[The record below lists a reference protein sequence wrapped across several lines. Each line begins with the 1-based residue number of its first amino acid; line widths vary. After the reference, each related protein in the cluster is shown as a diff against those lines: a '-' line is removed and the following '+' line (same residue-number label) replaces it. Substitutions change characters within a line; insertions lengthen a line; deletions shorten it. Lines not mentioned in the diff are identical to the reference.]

1 MIDPHDYE
9 LTDEEHEALVL
20 ISEHAIGAEPTPPLT
35 PQELLLRL
43 EQAYVCCKDCGLKYG
58 VYSVGC
64 SSTYMDTCQVCDEY
78 KSVTETRD
86 YAYLITGRHKLIAL
100 MEALQHLQ

>member
-9 LTDEEHEALVL
+9 LTEEESEALLLKCGHAVG
-20 ISEHAIGAEPTPPLT
+20 SEVSSTLT
-35 PQELLLRL
+35 PQDLLKRL
-43 EQAYVCCKDCGLKYG
+43 EQAYVCCKDCGLQYG

-64 SSTYMDTCQVCDEY
+64 SSSYMDTCQVCGEY

-86 YAYLITGRHKLIAL
+86 YGYLITGRRKLTEL
-100 MEALQHLQ
+100 LEALPND